1 MARIGLVLGAGG
13 AVGHAYPRGSAGR
26 PRRGDRLGRTRRGGD
41 RRHLGR
47 IGRRRA
53 VCAPASRVP
62 ISRLARPT
70 ARCRRKADASRHA
83 PTPPATTCRRSRRR
97 PQRRP
102 LRGAVGAGRVGARRA
117 ATLER
122 TSGRAR
128 GRGRLPEGRV
138 PTELVASGLR
148 PLFTGWPSRP
158 LWIVA
163 VDLERGRRVTFGRD
177 GAPTITDVA
186 TAVAASC
193 AIPAFFAP
201 VSIGGVRYVDGG
213 VHSPTN
219 ADLVAELGLDLVVIS
234 SPMSIARTN
243 PRFAPD
249 QPARRLARF
258 RLAREVARIRRTGTP
273 VLTFQPTDADLQV
286 MGLNAMDAVSP
297 RRRHA
302 PGARIDPAPARAAR
316 RTRARVDPRVVGYPA
331 SLSSSVIPAS
341 TPAHNTAISG
351 AVS

>member
-13 AVGHAYPRGSAGR
+13 AVGHAYHAGVLAGLAEVTGWDARDAEVIVGTSAGSVVGALVR
-26 PRRGDRLGRTRRGGD
+26 AGLSGPDLAARSTDGALSEE
-41 RRHLGR
+41 
-47 IGRRRA
+47 GRRI
-53 VCAPASRVP
+53 V
-62 ISRLARPT
+62 AR
-70 ARCRRKADASRHA
+70 ADAARHD
-83 PTPPATTCRRSRRR
+83 TPPIPAR

-102 LRGAVGAGRVGARRA
+102 LRGASAPSALVRA
-117 ATLER
+117 ALQPWN
-122 TSGRAR
+122 AR
-128 GRGRLPEGRV
+128 PGALAAAALPEGRV

-148 PLFTGWPSRP
+148 PLFTSWPSRP

-177 GAPTITDVA
+177 GAPTIADVA

-219 ADLVAELGLDLVVIS
+219 ADLVAEQALDLVVIS

-258 RLAREVARIRRTGTP
+258 RLVREVARVRRAGTP

-286 MGLNAMDAVSP
+286 MGLNAMDAS
-297 RRRHA
+297 RRADVTRQA
-302 PGARIDPAPARAAR
+302 LESTRLRLAQPGARERASILASSP
-316 RTRARVDPRVVGYPA
+316 TPRA
-331 SLSSSVIPAS
+331 
-341 TPAHNTAISG
+341 
-351 AVS
+351 